1 MSNQYEPFVSKRQWK
16 SRFSEYQFAEWRRK
30 RSNLFVTVETIVPK
44 MPEKLLK
51 EPDDAQYHLNIAKL
65 DEQLEKI
72 KEEFKELVAEQ
83 HATRTLMKTG

>member
-1 MSNQYEPFVSKRQWK
+1 MALEKKREKMSNQYEPFVSKRQWK

-51 EPDDAQYHLNIAKL
+51 EPEDSQYH
-65 DEQLEKI
+65 
-72 KEEFKELVAEQ
+72 
-83 HATRTLMKTG
+83 